1 MGLSNKLSCE
11 AGNFSHCCNP
21 PRFLPP
27 EVLRL
32 YILMMDP
39 WIGWS
44 DLLSICSSWF
54 IHMQI
59 WDLLVHQPLPYQPV
73 PSPATLPES
82 SPPWL
87 PVSAP
92 PTGLDECFFFNSLVV
107 GLAYNL
113 IFWQFW
119 LFFVFKFFVVLILV
133 VQGGKVYVPMPP
145 SRLEV

>member
-44 DLLSICSSWF
+44 DLLSICFSWF

-87 PVSAP
+87 PISAL
-92 PTGLDECFFFNSLVV
+92 PTGLVNVSSLTPRLSDFHTVRFSGSSGYFLSLNVLLSFF
-107 GLAYNL
+107 
-113 IFWQFW
+113 
-119 LFFVFKFFVVLILV
+119 
-133 VQGGKVYVPMPP
+133 
-145 SRLEV
+145 